1 MPRCLACKSEKRQD
15 LQCECRA
22 KKGSNFCGKHIKG
35 KYIYNS
41 NMATKIKNRGTGA
54 GGAKTNKNGLPYEEL
69 TELKEDE
76 RYKNLEMI
84 QINKKKMHKVKIDKN
99 EYIKVTKNELKTY
112 MLHNKKFNEKSE
124 KTLQP
129 DECYIDETNKVINI
143 IEKKFQ
149 QCAGSVDEKIQ
160 TGPFKIWFY
169 KEQYPEYH
177 IKYCYCLSDWFK
189 HNKYKPEMRY
199 LNKNNIKVFWGSDK
213 EYKTK
218 IIDWII
224 NNDEFKDEDSEKE
237 ILKLDISKLSI
248 SEE

>member
-1 MPRCLACKSEKRQD
+1 MPRCLSCKSEKRQD

-22 KKGSNFCGKHIKG
+22 KKGSDFCGKHIKG
-35 KYIYNS
+35 KFVYN

-69 TELKEDE
+69 TELKEDD
-76 RYKNLEMI
+76 RYKNKEI
-84 QINKKKMHKVKIDKN
+84 IKIEKKKIHKVEIDTN
-99 EYIKVTKNELKTY
+99 EHIKLTKNELKTY
-112 MLHNKKFNEKSE
+112 MLHNKKFNINSE

-129 DECYIDETNKVINI
+129 DECYVDEVNKVINI

-169 KEQYPEYH
+169 KEQYPDYE
-177 IKYCYCLSDWFK
+177 IRYCYCLSDWFRSD
-189 HNKYKPEMRY
+189 KYKPEMRFLKEY
-199 LNKNNIKVFWGSDK
+199 NIEVFWGSDK
-213 EYKTK
+213 SYVNN
-218 IIDWII
+218 ILDWII
-224 NNDEFKDEDSEKE
+224 NKNKSKQVEDIEKPGVSG
-237 ILKLDISKLSI
+237 LNV